1 MAASVKENKPGRGFY
16 IEEGHGREAAR
27 QGQREKYE
35 VLADG
40 SESHGCSSHEDN
52 HYLSAHDYVP

>member
-16 IEEGHGREAAR
+16 IEEG
-27 QGQREKYE
+27 QREKYK
-35 VLADG
+35 VPADG

-52 HYLSAHDYVP
+52 HYLSAHNYVP